1 MAVKMLNVP
10 SLPNIPWQEKP
21 ADYKLSSPVWRYS
34 ENPVMGRNPTP
45 EIAASSTLPL
55 FRGRMATLPFC
66 AASRSTASR
75 MSTSD
80 IPRTAFTGTSSA
92 KKCPL
97 WMTTATRKCRTTP
110 MTRVW

>member
-45 EIAASSTLPL
+45 EIARIFNSAVVPWEEGYI
-55 FRGRMATLPFC
+55 GR
-66 AASRSTASR
+66 
-75 MSTSD
+75 
-80 IPRTAFTGTSSA
+80 SA
-92 KKCPL
+92 
-97 WMTTATRKCRTTP
+97 R
-110 MTRVW
+110 

>member
-34 ENPVMGRNPTP
+34 ENP
-45 EIAASSTLPL
+45 
-55 FRGRMATLPFC
+55 FC
-66 AASRSTASR
+66 AASRSTASH